1 MRDSQYIFGENVIK
15 TSPNGL
21 FIRVK
26 SIKRDG
32 TYTIKYV
39 GRKNNDPVELNEHVY
54 GFIPINNTKFAY
66 FDFKRWISE
75 T

>member
-1 MRDSQYIFGENVIK
+1 MRDSQYIFGENLIK
-15 TSPNGL
+15 TNPNGL

-39 GRKNNDPVELNEHVY
+39 GRKDSDPV
-54 GFIPINNTKFAY
+54 
-66 FDFKRWISE
+66 
-75 T
+75 